1 MPKVIILKSLVQL
14 SKRKFKMLSI
24 ELSLV
29 ESVFGVYIIVECI
42 QFKGKKKLSQDY
54 YKASYALDIK

>member
-14 SKRKFKMLSI
+14 SKRKFKTLSI

-42 QFKGKKKLSQDY
+42 QFKGKKKLPQDY